1 MFRSAVKRD
10 VYQLSLTSFLLR
22 TAESIFLLVLVA
34 KKGEIWSVLLLLSHH
49 WFKLTN
55 GVWRVF
61 YTTQWTIEFFNT
73 NRLYGDYGVGIW
85 RKQNTNIYFMTLY
98 ESYQNK
104 NENCLQNE
112 NRIKTKTVWRM
123 EYKLKLIIIKTK
135 NIVVSLLFNFVR
147 T

>member
-1 MFRSAVKRD
+1 
-10 VYQLSLTSFLLR
+10 
-22 TAESIFLLVLVA
+22 
-34 KKGEIWSVLLLLSHH
+34 
-49 WFKLTN
+49 
-55 GVWRVF
+55 
-61 YTTQWTIEFFNT
+61 
-73 NRLYGDYGVGIW
+73 
-85 RKQNTNIYFMTLY
+85 MTLY